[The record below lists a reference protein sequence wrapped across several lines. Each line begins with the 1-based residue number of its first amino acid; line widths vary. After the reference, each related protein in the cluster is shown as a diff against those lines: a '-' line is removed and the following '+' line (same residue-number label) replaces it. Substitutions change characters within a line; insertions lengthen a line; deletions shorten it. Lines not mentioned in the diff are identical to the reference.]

1 MPKRGA
7 AGPPVPVLAN
17 AAEKRA
23 RALQLRIGGATYDQI
38 AQQVGFSGRGGA
50 YRAVAQALR
59 DIPREA
65 ADELRQLELERFDTI
80 QIRLMQ
86 KLGQGDLTVVPNL
99 LRLAEQR
106 ARLLGLN
113 KPEQLQLQAEVH
125 VQDDQQTARQRAA
138 IEAAVARRDAALQEL
153 NEEARVLTL
162 TMSPVPEEPADG

>member
-1 MPKRGA
+1 MPNFRQD
-7 AGPPVPVLAN
+7 VPTRLS
-17 AAEKRA
+17 AAEKRQ

-38 AQQVGFSGRGGA
+38 AQQTGFTNRGSA
-50 YRAVAQALR
+50 YRAVSQALR

-65 ADELRQLELERFDTI
+65 ADELRQVELERFDAI

-125 VQDDQQTARQRAA
+125 LQDDQQTARQRAA
-138 IEAAVARRDAALQEL
+138 LEAAAVRRDAALAEL
-153 NEEARVLTL
+153 NEEARVLTI
-162 TMSPVPEEPADG
+162 TMTPPREEAPNG